1 MKKNDVQLSLRVREY
16 TENKEGKKR
25 RKHDQTDEF
34 IWPLIDSDKVV
45 AVRIALGYLWM
56 CLLSETEL
64 FFFQASI

>member
-1 MKKNDVQLSLRVREY
+1 MSLCVREY
-16 TENKEGKKR
+16 TEKKEEKKR
-25 RKHDQTDEF
+25 RKYDQTDELKRL
-34 IWPLIDSDKVV
+34 LIDSDKVV